1 MASYYDFMK
10 IQGMLSYLIV
20 LETIHNCSVF
30 SYDGIRMNVIDEVSY
45 LLVLGLYALN
55 ALSAMEVTS
64 VLRHTRERDWSS
76 DAVNT
81 RANE

>member
-1 MASYYDFMK
+1 MD
-10 IQGMLSYLIV
+10 
-20 LETIHNCSVF
+20 
-30 SYDGIRMNVIDEVSY
+30 VIDEGEYPCVS
-45 LLVLGLYALN
+45 GLYTLN

-64 VLRHTRERDWSS
+64 VLRHTLERDWSS

>member
-1 MASYYDFMK
+1 
-10 IQGMLSYLIV
+10 
-20 LETIHNCSVF
+20 
-30 SYDGIRMNVIDEVSY
+30 MNVIDEVSY

-55 ALSAMEVTS
+55 ALSATRVTS

-76 DAVNT
+76 DSVNT